1 MFIDN
6 LGQTIFND
14 YFHNTFL
21 FSPMRFCHLPN
32 HTLFGYYST
41 LKHENNLFNASIFS
55 TEILIP
61 YDIQFPLSSLFL
73 HFYYTYSSL
82 SSAKNKTNKSKKEP
96 STISRSLKLCLS
108 ITTDISFPYTLSCQ
122 NLIFIQDQ
130 S

>member
-6 LGQTIFND
+6 LGQTIPND

-32 HTLFGYYST
+32 QRLFGYYST
-41 LKHENNLFNASIFS
+41 PKHGSHLFNASIFS

-61 YDIQFPLSSLFL
+61 YDTQFHLSSLIVC
-73 HFYYTYSSL
+73 FYYTYRSL

-96 STISRSLKLCLS
+96 STISRSLNLGLP
-108 ITTDISFPYTLSCQ
+108 ITTDTSFPCRLACQ
-122 NLIFIQDQ
+122 DLIFIQDQ